1 MARTETQLGVTTAL
15 GTTYTQIGSDIA
27 ASTTFNLH
35 LNITNRTTG
44 TAKLRAYV
52 ADGTW
57 TTGEPTGGTLKA
69 AIAYDLAIS
78 PGEVVQI
85 SGIVMATTNALVV
98 RSDTASSLDIIASGV
113 SIT

>member
-1 MARTETQLGVTTAL
+1 MARTETQLGVYTAL
-15 GTTYTQIGSDIA
+15 GTAYTQVGSDIA

-35 LNITNRTTG
+35 LNVTNRTTN

-57 TTGEPTGGTLKA
+57 SSGEPTGSTIEA
-69 AIAYDLAIS
+69 AIAYDLPIA